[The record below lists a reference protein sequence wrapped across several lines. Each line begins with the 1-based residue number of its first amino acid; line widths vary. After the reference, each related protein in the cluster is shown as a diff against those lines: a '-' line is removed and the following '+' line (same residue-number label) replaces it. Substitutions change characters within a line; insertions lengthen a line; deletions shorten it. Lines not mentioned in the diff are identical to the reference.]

1 MTDAE
6 GTDEPLDGGGS
17 NGRESRLRVAAIGDL
32 HSGDGQKHPFRE
44 LFNEIAQHAD
54 VLALAGDL
62 TNLGSVKEA
71 EILAEDLNGCSIPK
85 VGVLGNHDYE
95 CDCVEHVTEIL
106 RQAGLQLLEG
116 QATEI
121 DGVSFVGAKG
131 FAGGFGRYLLG
142 SFGEAATKAFVAEG
156 VQEALR
162 LENAMRSAKSH
173 RVLVILHYAPVL
185 ETLQGEPP
193 EIFAFLGSS
202 RLAETIDRFPVNA
215 IVHGHAHHG
224 AFEGRTPG
232 GIPVYNVARQIPKP
246 GGRPYHI
253 LEL

>member
-1 MTDAE
+1 ME
-6 GTDEPLDGGGS
+6 GQGA
-17 NGRESRLRVAAIGDL
+17 RLRVAALGDL
-32 HSGDGQKHPFRE
+32 HASDSQKHAFRE
-44 LFNEIAQHAD
+44 LFGEIAQNAD
-54 VLALAGDL
+54 VMALAGDL

-71 EILAEDLNGCSIPK
+71 EALAEDLAACPIPK

-95 CDCVEHVTEIL
+95 CDCVEAVSEIL
-106 RQAGLQLLEG
+106 RQAGLELLEG

-121 DGVSFVGAKG
+121 QGVSFVGAKG

-173 RVLVILHYAPVL
+173 RVLVILHYAPIVD
-185 ETLQGEPP
+185 TTRGEPP
-193 EIFAFLGSS
+193 EISCFLGSS
-202 RLAETIDRFPVNA
+202 RLAETVDRFPVNA

-224 AFEGRTPG
+224 SFEGRTPA
-232 GIPVYNVARQIPKP
+232 GIPVYNVAFHIPKP
-246 GGRPYHI
+246 GGRPYHV

>member
-1 MTDAE
+1 ME
-6 GTDEPLDGGGS
+6 GEAA
-17 NGRESRLRVAAIGDL
+17 RLRVAALADL
-32 HSGDGQKHPFRE
+32 HVGDTEKHPYRE
-44 LFNEIAQHAD
+44 LFAEIAQNAD
-54 VLALAGDL
+54 VLALCGDL
-62 TNLGSVKEA
+62 TNLGAVKEA
-71 EILAEDLNGCSIPK
+71 EILAEDLAACPIPK
-85 VGVLGNHDYE
+85 IGVLGNHDYE
-95 CDCVEHVTEIL
+95 CNCVEKVSEVL
-106 RQAGLQLLEG
+106 REAGLHLLEG
-116 QATEI
+116 QSAEI

-131 FAGGFGRYLLG
+131 FAGGFGRYLLS

-156 VQEALR
+156 IQEALR

-173 RVLVILHYAPVL
+173 RVLVVLHYAPII
-185 ETLQGEPP
+185 ETVQGEPH
-193 EIFAFLGSS
+193 EIFPFLGSS

-224 AFEGRTPG
+224 TFEGRTPG

>member
-1 MTDAE
+1 MTDDRA
-6 GTDEPLDGGGS
+6 
-17 NGRESRLRVAAIGDL
+17 GRMRVAAIGDL
-32 HSGDGQKHPFRE
+32 HAGDGQKHHFRD
-44 LFNEIAQHAD
+44 LFSEIAQNAD

-62 TNLGSVKEA
+62 TNLGTVKEA
-71 EILAEDLNGCSIPK
+71 ETLAEDLSACPIPK

-95 CDCVEHVTEIL
+95 CNCVETISTIL
-106 RQAGLQLLEG
+106 REAGLCLLEG

-131 FAGGFGRYLLG
+131 FAGGFGRYLLS

-173 RVLVILHYAPVL
+173 RVLVVLHYAPIL
-185 ETLQGEPP
+185 ETVQGEPH
-193 EIFAFLGSS
+193 EIFPFLGSS

-224 AFEGRTPG
+224 TFEGRTPA
-232 GIPVYNVARQIPKP
+232 GIPVFNVAKQIPKP

>member
-1 MTDAE
+1 MSEDA
-6 GTDEPLDGGGS
+6 P
-17 NGRESRLRVAAIGDL
+17 RLRIAALADL
-32 HSGDGQKHPFRE
+32 HVGDTQKHPFRE
-44 LFNEIAQHAD
+44 LFTEIAHNAD
-54 VLALAGDL
+54 VLALCGDL
-62 TNLGSVKEA
+62 TNLGAVKEA
-71 EILAEDLNGCSIPK
+71 EILAEDLSACGIPK

-95 CDCVEHVTEIL
+95 CNCVEAVSEVL
-106 RQAGLQLLEG
+106 RQSGLCLLEG

-162 LENAMRSAKSH
+162 LENAMRNAKSH

-185 ETLQGEPP
+185 ETIRGEPP
-193 EIFAFLGSS
+193 EIFPFLGSS

-224 AFEGRTPG
+224 TFEGRTPG
-232 GIPVYNVARQIPKP
+232 GIPVFNVAAQIPKP
-246 GGRPYHI
+246 GGRPYHV
-253 LEL
+253 LEI

>member
-1 MTDAE
+1 MTAE
-6 GTDEPLDGGGS
+6 GSGA
-17 NGRESRLRVAAIGDL
+17 RLRVATIGDL
-32 HSGDGQKHPFRE
+32 HIGEGQKHPMRD
-44 LFNEIAQHAD
+44 LFTEIAQSAD
-54 VLALAGDL
+54 VLALCGDL
-62 TNLGSVKEA
+62 TNLGAVKEA
-71 EILAEDLNGCSIPK
+71 EILAEDLSACAIPK

-95 CDCVEHVTEIL
+95 CNCVEKVSEVL
-106 RQAGLQLLEG
+106 REAGLCLLEG

-162 LENAMRSAKSH
+162 LENAMRNAKSD
-173 RVLVILHYAPVL
+173 RVLVILHYAPII
-185 ETLQGEPP
+185 ETVQGEPQ
-193 EIFAFLGSS
+193 EIFPFLGSS

-224 AFEGRTPG
+224 SFEGRTPG
-232 GIPVYNVARQIPKP
+232 GIPVYNVAHQIPKP

>member
-1 MTDAE
+1 MNE
-6 GTDEPLDGGGS
+6 ERG
-17 NGRESRLRVAAIGDL
+17 RLRVAALADL
-32 HSGDGQKHPFRE
+32 HVGETEKHPFRE
-44 LFNEIAQHAD
+44 LFAEIAQSAD

-62 TNLGSVKEA
+62 TNLGAVKEA
-71 EILAEDLNGCSIPK
+71 EILAEDLSSCPIPK

-95 CDCVEHVTEIL
+95 CDCVEKVSEIL
-106 RQAGLQLLEG
+106 RESGLLLLEG
-116 QATEI
+116 QAAEI

-162 LENAMRSAKSH
+162 LENAMRNAKSH
-173 RVLVILHYAPVL
+173 RVLVILHYAPVV
-185 ETLQGEPP
+185 ETVHGEPQ
-193 EIFAFLGSS
+193 EIFPFLGSS

-224 AFEGRTPG
+224 TFEGRTPG
-232 GIPVYNVARQIPKP
+232 GIPVFNVAKQIPKP
-246 GGRPYHI
+246 GGRPYHV

>member
-1 MTDAE
+1 MEGDA
-6 GTDEPLDGGGS
+6 PL
-17 NGRESRLRVAAIGDL
+17 LRVAAIGDL
-32 HSGDGQKHPFRE
+32 HAGEGERHPFRE
-44 LFNEIAQHAD
+44 LFTEMAQAAD
-54 VLALAGDL
+54 VLALCGDL
-62 TNLGSVKEA
+62 TNLGAVKEA
-71 EILAEDLNGCSIPK
+71 EILAEDLAACPLPK

-95 CDCVEHVTEIL
+95 CDCVEAISAIL
-106 RQAGLQLLEG
+106 REAGLCLLEG

-121 DGVSFVGAKG
+121 QGVSFVGAKG

-173 RVLVILHYAPVL
+173 RVLVILHYAPVV
-185 ETLQGEPP
+185 ETVQGEPV
-193 EIFAFLGSS
+193 EIFPFLGSS

-224 AFEGRTPG
+224 SFEGRTPK
-232 GIPVYNVARQIPKP
+232 GIPVFNVAKQIPKP
-246 GGRPYHI
+246 HGRPYHI
-253 LEL
+253 LQI

>member
-1 MTDAE
+1 MTDEA
-6 GTDEPLDGGGS
+6 PP
-17 NGRESRLRVAAIGDL
+17 RLRVACIADL
-32 HSGDGQKHPFRE
+32 HAGDGQKHPFRD
-44 LFNEIAQHAD
+44 LFNEIAQNAD

-62 TNLGSVKEA
+62 TNLGTVKEA
-71 EILAEDLNGCSIPK
+71 ETLAEDLSGCAIPK

-95 CDCVEHVTEIL
+95 CNCVEKVSEIL
-106 RQAGLQLLEG
+106 REAGLCLLEG
-116 QATEI
+116 QAAEI

-131 FAGGFGRYLLG
+131 FAGGFGRYLLS

-173 RVLVILHYAPVL
+173 RVLVILHYAPIV
-185 ETLQGEPP
+185 ETIQGEPQ
-193 EIFAFLGSS
+193 EIFPFLGSS

-215 IVHGHAHHG
+215 IIHGHAHHG
-224 AFEGRTPG
+224 SFEGRTPA
-232 GIPVYNVARQIPKP
+232 GIPVFNVAKQIPKP
-246 GGRPYHI
+246 GGRPYHT

>member
-1 MTDAE
+1 MTE
-6 GTDEPLDGGGS
+6 TT
-17 NGRESRLRVAAIGDL
+17 NGKLRVAALADL
-32 HSGDGQKHPFRE
+32 HVGDTHRHPYRE
-44 LFNEIAQHAD
+44 LFTEIGHNAD

-71 EILAEDLNGCSIPK
+71 EILAEDLAGCSIPK

-95 CDCVEHVTEIL
+95 CGCADKIRQIL
-106 RQAGLQLLEG
+106 QEAGLTVLEG
-116 QATEI
+116 QVAEI

-162 LENAMRSAKSH
+162 LENAMRNAKSH
-173 RVLVILHYAPVL
+173 RVLVILHYAPSLDTV
-185 ETLQGEPP
+185 QGEPP

-202 RLAETIDRFPVNA
+202 RLSETIDRFPVNA
-215 IVHGHAHHG
+215 IIHGHAHHG

-232 GIPVYNVARQIPKP
+232 GIPVYNVAFHLPKP
-246 GGRPYHI
+246 GGRPYHV
-253 LEL
+253 LEI

>member
-1 MTDAE
+1 MTDGPA
-6 GTDEPLDGGGS
+6 
-17 NGRESRLRVAAIGDL
+17 GRMRVAAIGDL
-32 HSGDGQKHPFRE
+32 HAGDAQKHPFRD
-44 LFNEIAQHAD
+44 LFSEIAQNAD

-62 TNLGSVKEA
+62 TNLGTVKEA
-71 EILAEDLNGCSIPK
+71 ETLAEDLSACPIPK

-95 CDCVEHVTEIL
+95 CNCVETISTIL
-106 RQAGLQLLEG
+106 REAGLCLLEG

-121 DGVSFVGAKG
+121 NGVSFVGAKG
-131 FAGGFGRYLLG
+131 FAGGFGRYLLS

-173 RVLVILHYAPVL
+173 RVLVVLHYAPIV
-185 ETLQGEPP
+185 ETVQGEPH
-193 EIFAFLGSS
+193 EIFPFLGSS

-224 AFEGRTPG
+224 TFEGRTPA
-232 GIPVYNVARQIPKP
+232 GIPVFNVAKQIPKP

-253 LEL
+253 LEI

>member
-1 MTDAE
+1 MSDA
-6 GTDEPLDGGGS
+6 PA
-17 NGRESRLRVAAIGDL
+17 RLRIAALADL
-32 HSGDGQKHPFRE
+32 HVGDTQKHPYRE
-44 LFNEIAQHAD
+44 LFTEIAQNAD
-54 VLALAGDL
+54 VLALCGDL
-62 TNLGSVKEA
+62 TNLGAVKEA
-71 EILAEDLNGCSIPK
+71 EILAEDLSACSIPK

-95 CDCVEHVTEIL
+95 CNCVEAVSEVF
-106 RQAGLQLLEG
+106 RQAGLNLLEG

-162 LENAMRSAKSH
+162 LENAMRNARSH
-173 RVLVILHYAPVL
+173 RVLVILHYSPVL
-185 ETLQGEPP
+185 DTIRGEPP
-193 EIFAFLGSS
+193 EIFPFLGSS

-224 AFEGRTPG
+224 TFEGRTPG
-232 GIPVYNVARQIPKP
+232 GIPVFNVASHIPKP

-253 LEL
+253 LDI

>member
-1 MTDAE
+1 MTDDPA
-6 GTDEPLDGGGS
+6 
-17 NGRESRLRVAAIGDL
+17 GRMRVAAIGDL
-32 HSGDGQKHPFRE
+32 HAGDGQKHPFRD
-44 LFNEIAQHAD
+44 LFSEIAQNAD

-62 TNLGSVKEA
+62 TNLGTVKEA
-71 EILAEDLNGCSIPK
+71 ETLAEDLSACPIPK

-95 CDCVEHVTEIL
+95 CNCVETISTIL
-106 RQAGLQLLEG
+106 REAGLCLLEG

-131 FAGGFGRYLLG
+131 FAGGFGRYLLS

-173 RVLVILHYAPVL
+173 RVLVVLHYAPIV
-185 ETLQGEPP
+185 ETVQGEPH
-193 EIFAFLGSS
+193 EIFPFLGSS

-224 AFEGRTPG
+224 TFEGRTPA
-232 GIPVYNVARQIPKP
+232 GIPVFNVAKQIPKP